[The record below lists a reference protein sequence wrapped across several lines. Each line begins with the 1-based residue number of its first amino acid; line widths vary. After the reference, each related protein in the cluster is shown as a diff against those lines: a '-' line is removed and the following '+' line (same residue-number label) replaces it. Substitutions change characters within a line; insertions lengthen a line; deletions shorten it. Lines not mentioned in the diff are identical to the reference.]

1 MLGRARYSLLLC
13 DSMEMVPASLTCGAA
28 RGAGCQG
35 REVGRHGRGREVGR
49 RAVGWHEGVRWER
62 WKRWERGE
70 RRTESGER
78 RAESGERRADSGE
91 RGCRSGGR
99 GERRGEGEDKR
110 DGTTHLEG
118 VVAVGVHAVV
128 VDAAVGL
135 PLQRQLQ
142 QAHLRRHRARAYPP
156 TLGRRAARVT
166 VRRRRAARAPSYM
179 RGSDGGL

>member
-1 MLGRARYSLLLC
+1 VLGRARYSLLLC

-91 RGCRSGGR
+91 RIAEREDVGAGG
-99 GERRGEGEDKR
+99 EERGEGRGRTRGMAQLTLKES
-110 DGTTHLEG
+110 
-118 VVAVGVHAVV
+118 
-128 VDAAVGL
+128 L
-135 PLQRQLQ
+135 PS
-142 QAHLRRHRARAYPP
+142 ASMPSSSTPP
-156 TLGRRAARVT
+156 LASHSSDSCSRLIFGAIARVPT
-166 VRRRRAARAPSYM
+166 HQRWGEGRLA
-179 RGSDGGL
+179 LL